1 MTRVII
7 VDDYRH
13 TRERCAQLIQ
23 ESGRY
28 EIVAEFANASNVELP
43 CMSGRVDFL
52 LMDVCTADGESGLKM
67 AEKLKPLYPNI
78 KILMMTSMPERSF
91 SPRARA
97 AGCEGFWYKESSVG
111 LVDVMNQI
119 VEGKTVFPD
128 EGELPNVCLGRINS
142 SDITDRELQVLR
154 LLAEDK
160 SYQEISAEM
169 GISVNTVKDHIKRM
183 CAKTDLSIRQ
193 LVISAVEHRLI
204 MPNY

>member
-91 SPRARA
+91 SPRAKA
-97 AGCEGFWYKESSVG
+97 AGCEGLWYKESSVG
-111 LVDVMNQI
+111 LVDAMDRI
-119 VEGKTVFPD
+119 MAGETAFP
-128 EGELPNVCLGRINS
+128 EQTEQPSVCLGKIQS
-142 SDITDRELQVLR
+142 SSITDRELQVLR

-160 SYQEISAEM
+160 SYGEIAAEM
-169 GISVNTVKDHIKRM
+169 GVSVNTVKDHIKRL

-193 LVISAVEHRLI
+193 LVIAAVEHRLI